1 MVVEGLELQA
11 SPPNRPSKRKE
22 GLEVEL
28 ISKDQFLIIHDYVN
42 SVSIKSQNEA
52 FKELQVGDLEGVRNI
67 VYLKQVRES
76 APSPYLALCCSFIW
90 MFPTDSIL

>member
-28 ISKDQFLIIHDYVN
+28 ISKDQFLIIHDYIN

-67 VYLKQVRES
+67 RIPI
-76 APSPYLALCCSFIW
+76 AGAGACT
-90 MFPTDSIL
+90 FPIPCPLLLFHMNVPN